1 MQKGNEFSNQVIMV
15 TGPAGNLGAA
25 VVQKFMTAGARMLLF
40 DHHPDR
46 LPSLYP
52 QLAENPE
59 HLLIPGIDLRDHLQV
74 DSAVQLGIKTLGRI
88 DCLVHAVG
96 GFQMGEQVHEISP
109 ESWDH
114 LMDLNLKTLLNAS
127 RSVIPHML
135 DQKHGKVIT
144 VGARPALAGKAQ
156 MGAYSVAKAGVVRLT
171 ETMAAELKKH
181 GINVNCILPGTIDT
195 PQNRQEMPKADHSR
209 WVNPE
214 SLAEVIYFL
223 CSQGAKDIHGASIPV
238 YGA

>member
-1 MQKGNEFSNQVIMV
+1 MQKGSEFSNQVILV
-15 TGPAGNLGAA
+15 TGSAGNLGSA
-25 VVQKFMTAGARMLLF
+25 VVQKFQADGAHLLLI

-46 LPSLYP
+46 LSSLFP

-59 HLLIPGIDLRDHLQV
+59 HLLIPGVDLRDHLQV
-74 DSAVQLGIKTLGRI
+74 DSAVQLGIKALGRI
-88 DCLVHAVG
+88 DCLVHTVG

-109 ESWDH
+109 DSWDH
-114 LMDLNLKTLLNAS
+114 LMNLNLKTLLNTS

-135 DQKHGKVIT
+135 NQKYGKIIT
-144 VGARPALAGKAQ
+144 IGARPALAGKAQ

-171 ETMAAELKKH
+171 ETMAAELKTQ

-195 PQNRQEMPKADHSR
+195 PQNRQAMPKANQSR
-209 WVNPE
+209 WVTPE
-214 SLAEVIYFL
+214 SLADVIYFL
-223 CSQGAKDIHGASIPV
+223 CSQGAKDIHGALIPV